1 MSILKESVRKEAS
14 SQGEAPISMHAAC
27 RGSRPAGAPGRS
39 EKPMLPNGPAGR
51 AKPWKVPGS
60 RLPALLQLAHAALPP
75 GCSLC
80 HEVGRQERAWP
91 AELGRLTTTLTSRSW
106 QKQPGR
112 VGPSPSALGA
122 PQAVKYHDL
131 LQPWNAGPEDLK
143 RAGARTSVV
152 SGDPSTRP
160 LVSVCESPT
169 RACGPCLPQVPTLIP
184 CQSQGAPPLQPL
196 GPAPV
201 FSNQTWTHLHSR
213 TSLTEAHNCA
223 AYFNL

>member
-1 MSILKESVRKEAS
+1 MLHSEEAGLLELQGGVKS
-14 SQGEAPISMHAAC
+14 QCFQTGLQGEQSLGKC
-27 RGSRPAGAPGRS
+27 PA
-39 EKPMLPNGPAGR
+39 
-51 AKPWKVPGS
+51 PGS
-60 RLPALLQLAHAALPP
+60 RLPALLQLVHAALPP
-75 GCSLC
+75 SCSLC

-91 AELGRLTTTLTSRSW
+91 AELGRLTTTLMSRSW

-160 LVSVCESPT
+160 LMSVCESPT

-184 CQSQGAPPLQPL
+184 CQSQCAPPLQPL